1 MGFPQIRGIH
11 VNDWEIIKIKII
23 YNKIKKD
30 CFVSDESKEKYFM
43 KLLID
48 DANLDAIKDIVSLYP
63 IDGVTTNP
71 TILSKAGENPKD
83 RLLKIRDLIGS
94 DLDLHCQVVASK
106 KDEIIAQAR
115 KLVKLLGANTYIKI
129 PASGEGFKAIEELT
143 KEGIK
148 ITATGIYSPLQAF
161 LAAKAG
167 AKYLAPYVNRID
179 NLGYDGLAV
188 TRKIQNILEANDF
201 EAQILAASF
210 KNSNQVLDL
219 AERGVGA
226 MTLSPDVFKGLVNDR
241 NIDFAIK
248 TFEDDFGKILGEGQ
262 TFSDIL

>member
-1 MGFPQIRGIH
+1 M
-11 VNDWEIIKIKII
+11 
-23 YNKIKKD
+23 
-30 CFVSDESKEKYFM
+30 SKEGNFM

-48 DANLDAIKDIVSLYP
+48 DGNLDAIKDIVALYP

-83 RLLKIRDLIGS
+83 RILKIRDLIGP
-94 DLDLHCQVVASK
+94 DMDLHCQVVASK
-106 KDEIIAQAR
+106 KEEMVDQAR
-115 KLVKLLGANTYIKI
+115 KLVKLLGENTYIKI
-129 PASGEGFKAIEELT
+129 PSVGEGFKAMEELS

-148 ITATGIYSPLQAF
+148 ITATGIYSPLQGF

-188 TRKIQNILEANDF
+188 ARKIQNILEANGF
-201 EAQILAASF
+201 EAEILAASF

-219 AERGVGA
+219 VERGVGA
-226 MTLSPDVFKGLVNDR
+226 LTLSPAVFKNLVNDR
-241 NIDFAIK
+241 NVDFAINN
-248 TFEDDFGKILGEGQ
+248 FEDDFAKILNEGDS
-262 TFSDIL
+262 FSDVL

>member
-1 MGFPQIRGIH
+1 M
-11 VNDWEIIKIKII
+11 
-23 YNKIKKD
+23 
-30 CFVSDESKEKYFM
+30 SKEGNFM

-71 TILSKAGENPKD
+71 TILSKAGENPKE
-83 RLLKIRDLIGS
+83 RLVKIREVIGE
-94 DLDLHCQVVASK
+94 DKDLHCQVVAESK
-106 KDEIIAQAR
+106 EEMKDQAR
-115 KLVKLLGANTYIKI
+115 KLVRLLGENTYIKI
-129 PASGEGFKAIEELT
+129 PSSGEGFKAMEELS

-148 ITATGIYSPLQAF
+148 VTATGIYSPLQGF

-188 TRKIQNILEANDF
+188 ASKIQNILEANNFDT
-201 EAQILAASF
+201 EILAASF

-219 AERGVGA
+219 VERGVGA
-226 MTLSPDVFKGLVNDR
+226 LTLAPAVFNNLVNDK
-241 NIDFAIK
+241 NVDFAIQ
-248 TFEDDFGKILGEGQ
+248 TFEDDFAKILNEGDS
-262 TFSDIL
+262 FSDIL

>member
-1 MGFPQIRGIH
+1 M
-11 VNDWEIIKIKII
+11 
-23 YNKIKKD
+23 
-30 CFVSDESKEKYFM
+30 SKEGNFM

-48 DANLDAIKDIVSLYP
+48 DANLDVIKDIVSLYP

-83 RLLKIRDLIGS
+83 RLIKIRKLIGEEK
-94 DLDLHCQVVASK
+94 DLHCQVVAESK
-106 KDEIIAQAR
+106 EEMKDQAR
-115 KLVKLLGANTYIKI
+115 KLVSLLGENTYIKI
-129 PASGEGFKAIEELT
+129 PSNGEGFKAMEELS

-148 ITATGIYSPLQAF
+148 VTATGIYTPLQGF

-188 TRKIQNILEANDF
+188 ARKIQNILEANNFDT
-201 EAQILAASF
+201 EILAASF

-219 AERGVGA
+219 VERGVGA
-226 MTLSPDVFKGLVNDR
+226 LTLAPAVFNNLVNDK
-241 NIDFAIK
+241 NVDFAIQ
-248 TFEDDFGKILGEGQ
+248 TFEDDFAKILNEGDS
-262 TFSDIL
+262 FSDIL

>member
-1 MGFPQIRGIH
+1 MS
-11 VNDWEIIKIKII
+11 
-23 YNKIKKD
+23 KKGN
-30 CFVSDESKEKYFM
+30 FM

-71 TILSKAGENPKD
+71 TILSKAGENPRE
-83 RLLKIRDLIGS
+83 RLLKIRKLIGEER
-94 DLDLHCQVVASK
+94 DLHCQVVASSK
-106 KDEIIAQAR
+106 EEMKEQAR
-115 KLVKLLGANTYIKI
+115 KLVKLLGENTYIKI
-129 PASGEGFKAIEELT
+129 PSNGEGFKAMEELN

-148 ITATGIYSPLQAF
+148 ITATGIYSPLQGF

-188 TRKIQNILEANDF
+188 ARKIQNILEANHFDT
-201 EAQILAASF
+201 EILAASF

-219 AERGVGA
+219 VERGVGA
-226 MTLSPDVFKGLVNDR
+226 LTLAPTVFNNLVNDR
-241 NIDFAIK
+241 NVDFAIK
-248 TFEDDFGKILGEGQ
+248 TFEDDFAKILNEGDS
-262 TFSDIL
+262 FSDIL

>member
-1 MGFPQIRGIH
+1 
-11 VNDWEIIKIKII
+11 
-23 YNKIKKD
+23 
-30 CFVSDESKEKYFM
+30 M

-71 TILSKAGENPKD
+71 TILSKAGENPKE
-83 RLLKIRDLIGS
+83 RLVKIREVIGE
-94 DLDLHCQVVASK
+94 DKDLHCQVVAESK
-106 KDEIIAQAR
+106 EEMKDQAR
-115 KLVKLLGANTYIKI
+115 KLVRLLGENTYIKI
-129 PASGEGFKAIEELT
+129 PSSGEGFKAMEELS

-148 ITATGIYSPLQAF
+148 VTATGIYSPLQGF

-188 TRKIQNILEANDF
+188 ASKIQNILEANNFDT
-201 EAQILAASF
+201 EILAASF

-219 AERGVGA
+219 VERGVGA
-226 MTLSPDVFKGLVNDR
+226 LTLAPAVFNNLVNDK
-241 NIDFAIK
+241 NVDFAIQ
-248 TFEDDFGKILGEGQ
+248 TFEDDFAKILNEGDS
-262 TFSDIL
+262 FSDIL